1 MKRNIIVTGGAGFI
15 GSHVVR
21 LFVNKYPEYN
31 IINVDKLTY
40 AGNLANLRDIED
52 RPNYRFVR
60 MDICDFEAIYQLMQE
75 EMVDGIIHLAAAVGV
90 ELVVN
95 DPARTITTNV
105 RGTENVLL
113 PAAEFNKRVIAA
125 STSEVYGKSAKEKFS
140 ESDDLLIGSP
150 EHSRWSYACS
160 KLLDEFYLTALVQTA
175 GLRGTVTRFFN
186 TVGPR
191 QTGRY
196 GMVLPR
202 FVKAAL
208 NNEDIPV
215 YGDGGQSRCFCHIK
229 DVVRALLLLID
240 DERTIGE
247 VYNIGS
253 QRLVTIRELA
263 ELVIQRTGS
272 SSKIAVIPYEKAYA
286 KGFEDMR
293 RRMPDTAKIEA
304 LNNWQVEKSLEEII
318 DDVAESLR
326 K

>member
-1 MKRNIIVTGGAGFI
+1 VELDVAEDQAK
-15 GSHVVR
+15 VR
-21 LFVNKYPEYN
+21 QLVKE
-31 IINVDKLTY
+31 
-40 AGNLANLRDIED
+40 
-52 RPNYRFVR
+52 
-60 MDICDFEAIYQLMQE
+60 CD
-75 EMVDGIIHLAAAVGV
+75 VIIHLAAAVGV

-95 DPARTITTNV
+95 EPARTISTNV

-113 PAAEFNKRVIAA
+113 PAVEFDKRIIAA
-125 STSEVYGKSAKEKFS
+125 STSEVYGKSTKEKFS
-140 ESDDLLIGSP
+140 ETDDLLIGSP
-150 EHSRWSYACS
+150 DHSRWSYACS

-175 GLRGTVTRFFN
+175 NLRGTVVRFFN

-202 FVKAAL
+202 FVRAAL
-208 NNEDIPV
+208 KNEAIPV
-215 YGDGGQSRCFCHIK
+215 YGDGGQSRCFCHVH
-229 DVVRALLLLID
+229 DVIRALIALID
-240 DERTIGE
+240 DERTYGE

-263 ELVIQRTGS
+263 ELVIQRTNS
-272 SSKIAVIPYEKAYA
+272 RSEITVIPYEKAYA

-293 RRMPDTAKIEA
+293 RRMPDTAKIHA

-318 DDVAESLR
+318 DDVAESLT

>member
-1 MKRNIIVTGGAGFI
+1 MKILVTGGAGFI
-15 GSHVVR
+15 GSHLTETLLKRGDTVTVVDN
-21 LFVNKYPEYN
+21 FSTGTVE
-31 IINVDKLTY
+31 
-40 AGNLANLRDIED
+40 NLSAVKNHAALKVHELDVAENQKEI
-52 RPNYRFVR
+52 
-60 MDICDFEAIYQLMQE
+60 AQLVKE
-75 EMVDGIIHLAAAVGV
+75 NDCVIHLAAAVGV

-95 DPARTITTNV
+95 EPARTISTNV

-113 PAAEFNKRVIAA
+113 PATEFDKRII
-125 STSEVYGKSAKEKFS
+125 AKEKFS

-175 GLRGTVTRFFN
+175 NLRGTVTRFFN

-202 FVKAAL
+202 FVRAAL

-215 YGDGGQSRCFCHIK
+215 YGDGGQSRCFCHVY
-229 DVVRALLLLID
+229 DVIRALVALID
-240 DERTIGE
+240 DERTYGE

-263 ELVIQRTGS
+263 ELVIERTHS
-272 SSKIAVIPYEKAYA
+272 ASKISVIPYEKAYA

-293 RRMPDTAKIEA
+293 RRMPDTAKIHA
-304 LNNWQVEKSLEEII
+304 LNNWQVEKTLEEII
-318 DDVAESLR
+318 DDVAESL
-326 K
+326 KK

>member
-1 MKRNIIVTGGAGFI
+1 MKILVTGGAGFI
-15 GSHVVR
+15 GSHLTESLLKRGDEVIVADNFSTGSIENLDSVR
-21 LFVNKYPEYN
+21 DHRALKV
-31 IINVDKLTY
+31 
-40 AGNLANLRDIED
+40 IELD
-52 RPNYRFVR
+52 VAQ
-60 MDICDFEAIYQLMQE
+60 DQQKVAQLVKECDC
-75 EMVDGIIHLAAAVGV
+75 VIHLAAAVGV

-95 DPARTITTNV
+95 DPARTISTNV

-113 PAAEFNKRVIAA
+113 PAVEFDKRIIAA
-125 STSEVYGKSAKEKFS
+125 STSEVYGKSSKDKFS

-175 GLRGTVTRFFN
+175 NLRGTVTRFFN

-202 FVKAAL
+202 FVRAAL

-215 YGDGGQSRCFCHIK
+215 YGDGGQSRCFCHVH
-229 DVVRALLLLID
+229 DVIRALISLID

-253 QRLVTIRELA
+253 QRLVTIKELA
-263 ELVIQRTGS
+263 ELVIKRTGS
-272 SSKIAVIPYEKAYA
+272 ASKISIIPYEKAYA

-293 RRMPDTAKIEA
+293 RRMPDTAKLHA
-304 LNNWQVEKSLEEII
+304 LNGWQVEKSLEEII
-318 DDVAESLR
+318 DDVTESL
-326 K
+326 KK

>member
-1 MKRNIIVTGGAGFI
+1 MKILVTGGAGFI
-15 GSHVVR
+15 GSHLTESLLKRGDSVTVVDNFSTGSIENLAAVKEHEALTVIELDVVR
-21 LFVNKYPEYN
+21 EAE
-31 IINVDKLTY
+31 KL
-40 AGNLANLRDIED
+40 R
-52 RPNYRFVR
+52 
-60 MDICDFEAIYQLMQE
+60 QLVKE
-75 EMVDGIIHLAAAVGV
+75 NDCIIHLAAAVGV

-113 PAAEFNKRVIAA
+113 PAAEFDKRVIAA
-125 STSEVYGKSAKEKFS
+125 STSEVYGKSGKEKFS

-175 GLRGTVTRFFN
+175 NLRGTITRFFN

-215 YGDGGQSRCFCHIK
+215 YGDGGQSRCFCHIQ

-240 DERTIGE
+240 DDRTIGE

-253 QRLVTIRELA
+253 QRLVTIKELA
-263 ELVIQRTGS
+263 ELVIKRTGS

-293 RRMPDTAKIEA
+293 RRMPDTAKINA
-304 LNNWQVEKSLEEII
+304 LNNWQPEKSLEEII
-318 DDVAESLR
+318 DDVAESL
-326 K
+326 KK

>member
-1 MKRNIIVTGGAGFI
+1 MKILVTGGAGFI
-15 GSHVVR
+15 GSHLTETLLARGDMVTVVDN
-21 LFVNKYPEYN
+21 FSTGTPE
-31 IINVDKLTY
+31 
-40 AGNLANLRDIED
+40 NLAPCKNHSSLKVLELDVAEEGKKLAQL
-52 RPNYRFVR
+52 VR
-60 MDICDFEAIYQLMQE
+60 ENDC
-75 EMVDGIIHLAAAVGV
+75 VIHLAAAVGV

-95 DPARTITTNV
+95 EPARTISTNV

-113 PAAEFNKRVIAA
+113 PAAEFDKRIIAA

-140 ESDDLLIGSP
+140 ETDDLLIGSP

-160 KLLDEFYLTALVQTA
+160 KLLDEFYLTALVQSS

-215 YGDGGQSRCFCHIK
+215 YGDGGQSRCFCHVS
-229 DVVRALLLLID
+229 DVIRALTALID
-240 DERTIGE
+240 DERTYGQ

-263 ELVIQRTGS
+263 ELVISRTGS
-272 SSKIAVIPYEKAYA
+272 ASKITVIPYEKAYA

-293 RRMPDTAKIEA
+293 RRMPDTSKIHA

-318 DDVAESLR
+318 DDVAESL
-326 K
+326 KK

>member
-1 MKRNIIVTGGAGFI
+1 MKIFVTGGAGFI
-15 GSHVVR
+15 GSHLTETLLKSGNSVVVADN
-21 LFVNKYPEYN
+21 FSTGN
-31 IINVDKLTY
+31 I
-40 AGNLANLRDIED
+40 ANLDAVKDDPGLRIVELDVAED
-52 RPNYRFVR
+52 KESVR
-60 MDICDFEAIYQLMQE
+60 QLVKE
-75 EMVDGIIHLAAAVGV
+75 SDVVIHLAAAVGV

-95 DPARTITTNV
+95 EPARTISTNV

-113 PAAEFNKRVIAA
+113 PAVEFDKRIIAA
-125 STSEVYGKSAKEKFS
+125 STSEVYGKSTKEKFS

-191 QTGRY
+191 QTGMY

-202 FVKAAL
+202 FVRAAL
-208 NNEDIPV
+208 RNEDIPV
-215 YGDGGQSRCFCHIK
+215 YGDGGQSRCFCHVY
-229 DVVRALLLLID
+229 DVLRALVALID
-240 DERTIGE
+240 DERSYGQ

-263 ELVIQRTGS
+263 ELVIERTGS
-272 SSKIAVIPYEKAYA
+272 SSNIKVIPYEKAYA

-293 RRMPDTAKIEA
+293 RRMPDTDKIRA
-304 LNNWQVEKSLEEII
+304 LNNWQPEKSLEDII
-318 DDVAESLR
+318 DDVAESL
-326 K
+326 KNE